1 MNLLKDYYKILE
13 IKQSATIDEI
23 KKAYRTL
30 SKRYHPDMNKNGV
43 EQFKSINEANSMLSD
58 PAKRKVYDAQ
68 YRVHFK
74 PKNSHQSTPSKSTQ
88 TTSNSS
94 TSTKVTTQGKSASSS
109 SSSSTITVN
118 GVKINV
124 SGNNTTTNI
133 RVVNGKVIIETS

>member
-1 MNLLKDYYKILE
+1 LKDYYKVLE
-13 IKQSATIDEI
+13 INQSATLDEI

-43 EQFKSINEANSMLSD
+43 EQFKSINEANSVLSD
-58 PAKRKVYDAQ
+58 TAKRKVYDTQ
-68 YRVHFK
+68 YSVHFK
-74 PKNSHQSTPSKSTQ
+74 PKNSPQYTPSNSPQ
-88 TTSNSS
+88 TTSKTA
-94 TSTKVTTQGKSASSS
+94 TSTKVTTQGKS

-133 RVVNGKVIIETS
+133 RVVNGKVIIESS

>member
-1 MNLLKDYYKILE
+1 MNQLKDYYKILE
-13 IKQSATIDEI
+13 IKQSATLDEI
-23 KKAYRTL
+23 KKAYRSL

-43 EQFKSINEANSMLSD
+43 EQFKSINEANSVLSD
-58 PAKRKVYDAQ
+58 PAKRKVYDTQ
-68 YRVHFK
+68 YSVHFK
-74 PKNSHQSTPSKSTQ
+74 PKNSPQFAPSNSPQ
-88 TTSNSS
+88 TTSKTS
-94 TSTKVTTQGKSASSS
+94 TSSKVTTQGKS

>member
-1 MNLLKDYYKILE
+1 MKDYYKILE
-13 IKQSATIDEI
+13 IKQSATLDEI

-43 EQFKSINEANSMLSD
+43 EQFKSINEANSVLSD
-58 PAKRKVYDAQ
+58 STKRKVYDAQ
-68 YRVHFK
+68 YRAHFK
-74 PKNSHQSTPSKSTQ
+74 PKNSQQSASPNSPQ
-88 TTSNSS
+88 TTSKTS
-94 TSTKVTTQGKSASSS
+94 TSNKVPTQGKS

-133 RVVNGKVIIETS
+133 RVVNGKVIIETSSS

>member
-1 MNLLKDYYKILE
+1 MLD
-13 IKQSATIDEI
+13 IKQSATFDEI

-43 EQFKSINEANSMLSD
+43 EQFKSINEANSVLSD

-68 YRVHFK
+68 YSVHFK
-74 PKNSHQSTPSKSTQ
+74 PKNSHQSAPSKSPQ
-88 TTSNSS
+88 KTSKSS
-94 TSTKVTTQGKSASSS
+94 SSTKVTTQGKS

-118 GVKINV
+118 GVKINI

>member
-1 MNLLKDYYKILE
+1 MKDYYKILE
-13 IKQSATIDEI
+13 IKQSATLDEI

-30 SKRYHPDMNKNGV
+30 SKRYHPDMNKNGI
-43 EQFKSINEANSMLSD
+43 EQFKSINEANSVLSD

-68 YRVHFK
+68 YSVHFK

-94 TSTKVTTQGKSASSS
+94 TSTKVTTQGKS

>member
-1 MNLLKDYYKILE
+1 LKDYYKILE
-13 IKQSATIDEI
+13 IKQSATLDEI

-43 EQFKSINEANSMLSD
+43 EQFKSINEANSVLSD

-68 YRVHFK
+68 YSVHFK

-94 TSTKVTTQGKSASSS
+94 TSTKVTTQGKSSN
-109 SSSSTITVN
+109 SSTITVN

>member
-1 MNLLKDYYKILE
+1 MNQLKNYYKILE
-13 IKQSATIDEI
+13 IKPSATLDEI

-43 EQFKSINEANSMLSD
+43 EQFKSINEANSVLSD
-58 PAKRKVYDAQ
+58 PAKRKVYDTQ
-68 YRVHFK
+68 YIVHFK
-74 PKNSHQSTPSKSTQ
+74 PKNSPQYAPSNSPQ
-88 TTSNSS
+88 TTSKTA
-94 TSTKVTTQGKSASSS
+94 TSTKVTTQGKS

>member
-1 MNLLKDYYKILE
+1 MNQLKDYYKILE
-13 IKQSATIDEI
+13 IKQSATLDEI

-43 EQFKSINEANSMLSD
+43 EQFKSINEANSVLSD

-68 YRVHFK
+68 YSVHFK
-74 PKNSHQSTPSKSTQ
+74 PKNSHQSTHSKSTQ
-88 TTSNSS
+88 ATSNSS
-94 TSTKVTTQGKSASSS
+94 TSTNVTTQGKSSNSSI
-109 SSSSTITVN
+109 ITVN

>member
-1 MNLLKDYYKILE
+1 MKDYYKILE
-13 IKQSATIDEI
+13 IKQSATLDEI

-43 EQFKSINEANSMLSD
+43 EQFKSINEANSVLSD
-58 PAKRKVYDAQ
+58 PAKRNVYDAQ
-68 YRVHFK
+68 YSVHFK

-94 TSTKVTTQGKSASSS
+94 TSTKVTTQGKS

-133 RVVNGKVIIETS
+133 RVVNGKVIIESS

>member
-1 MNLLKDYYKILE
+1 MNQLKDYYKILE
-13 IKQSATIDEI
+13 IKQSATLDEI

-30 SKRYHPDMNKNGV
+30 SKRYHPDMNKNGI
-43 EQFKSINEANSMLSD
+43 EQFKSINEANSVLSD

-68 YRVHFK
+68 YSVHFK

-88 TTSNSS
+88 TTTNSS
-94 TSTKVTTQGKSASSS
+94 TSKKVTTQEKSSN
-109 SSSSTITVN
+109 SSTITVN

>member
-1 MNLLKDYYKILE
+1 MKDYYKILE
-13 IKQSATIDEI
+13 IKQSATLDEI

-43 EQFKSINEANSMLSD
+43 EQFKSINEANSVLSD

-68 YRVHFK
+68 YSVHFK

-94 TSTKVTTQGKSASSS
+94 TSNKVTTQEKSSN
-109 SSSSTITVN
+109 SSTITVN

>member
-1 MNLLKDYYKILE
+1 MKDYYKILE
-13 IKQSATIDEI
+13 LKQTASLDEI

-30 SKRYHPDMNKNGV
+30 SKRYHPDVNKHGI
-43 EQFKSINEANSMLSD
+43 EQFKAINEANSVLSD
-58 PAKRKVYDAQ
+58 AGKRKAYDMQ
-68 YRVHFK
+68 YNAHFK
-74 PKNSHQSTPSKSTQ
+74 PKNTQQTTPSNSKQ
-88 TTSNSS
+88 ATSNRSN
-94 TSTKVTTQGKSASSS
+94 KNYTQAKS

>member
-1 MNLLKDYYKILE
+1 MNQLKDYYKILE
-13 IKQSATIDEI
+13 IKQSATLDEI

-30 SKRYHPDMNKNGV
+30 SKRYHPDMNKNGI
-43 EQFKSINEANSMLSD
+43 EQFKSINEANSVLSD

-68 YRVHFK
+68 YSVHFK

-94 TSTKVTTQGKSASSS
+94 TSNKVTTQEKSSN
-109 SSSSTITVN
+109 SSTITVN

>member
-1 MNLLKDYYKILE
+1 MNQLKDYYKILE
-13 IKQSATIDEI
+13 IKQSATLDEI

-43 EQFKSINEANSMLSD
+43 EQFKSINEANSVLSD
-58 PAKRKVYDAQ
+58 PGKRKDYDAQ
-68 YRVHFK
+68 YNRYFK
-74 PKNSHQSTPSKSTQ
+74 PKNTQQSAPTNSRP
-88 TTSNSS
+88 TTSN
-94 TSTKVTTQGKSASSS
+94 TSTTNKVPTQGKS

-133 RVVNGKVIIETS
+133 RVVNGKVIIETNSK

>member
-1 MNLLKDYYKILE
+1 MIDYYKILE
-13 IKQSATIDEI
+13 IKQSATLDEI

-43 EQFKSINEANSMLSD
+43 EQFKSINEANSVLSD

-68 YRVHFK
+68 YSVHFK
-74 PKNSHQSTPSKSTQ
+74 PKNSHKSTPSKSTQ

-94 TSTKVTTQGKSASSS
+94 TSTNVTTQGKSSN
-109 SSSSTITVN
+109 SSTITVN

>member
-1 MNLLKDYYKILE
+1 MNQLKDYYKILE
-13 IKQSATIDEI
+13 IKQSATLDEI

-30 SKRYHPDMNKNGV
+30 SKRYHPDMNKNGI
-43 EQFKSINEANSMLSD
+43 EQFKSINEANSVLSD

-68 YRVHFK
+68 YSVHFK

-94 TSTKVTTQGKSASSS
+94 TSTKVTTQGKSSN
-109 SSSSTITVN
+109 SSTIIVN

>member
-1 MNLLKDYYKILE
+1 MKDYYKILE
-13 IKQSATIDEI
+13 IKPSATLDEI

-43 EQFKSINEANSMLSD
+43 EQFKSINEANSVLSD

-68 YRVHFK
+68 YSVHFNT
-74 PKNSHQSTPSKSTQ
+74 KNSPQSTPSKSTQ

-94 TSTKVTTQGKSASSS
+94 TSNKVTTQGKSSS

>member
-1 MNLLKDYYKILE
+1 MKDYYKILE
-13 IKQSATIDEI
+13 IKQSATLDEI

-43 EQFKSINEANSMLSD
+43 EQFKSINEANSVLSD

-68 YRVHFK
+68 YSVHFK

-88 TTSNSS
+88 KTSNSS
-94 TSTKVTTQGKSASSS
+94 TSTKVTTQGKSSS

>member
-1 MNLLKDYYKILE
+1 MKDYYKILE
-13 IKQSATIDEI
+13 IKQSATLDEI

-43 EQFKSINEANSMLSD
+43 EQFKSINEANSVLSD

-68 YRVHFK
+68 YSVHFK

-94 TSTKVTTQGKSASSS
+94 TSTKVTTQGKS

-118 GVKINV
+118 GVKINI

>member
-1 MNLLKDYYKILE
+1 MKDYYKILE
-13 IKQSATIDEI
+13 IKQSATLDEI

-43 EQFKSINEANSMLSD
+43 EQFKSINEANSVLSD

-68 YRVHFK
+68 YSVHFK

-94 TSTKVTTQGKSASSS
+94 TSTKVTTQGKS

>member
-1 MNLLKDYYKILE
+1 MNQLKDYYKILE
-13 IKQSATIDEI
+13 IKQSATLDEI

-43 EQFKSINEANSMLSD
+43 EQFKSINEANSVLSD

-68 YRVHFK
+68 YSVHFK
-74 PKNSHQSTPSKSTQ
+74 PKNSPQSAPTKSPQ
-88 TTSNSS
+88 TTSKTA
-94 TSTKVTTQGKSASSS
+94 TSNKVTTQGKSSS

>member
-1 MNLLKDYYKILE
+1 LKDYYKILE
-13 IKQSATIDEI
+13 IKPSATLDEI

-30 SKRYHPDMNKNGV
+30 SKRYHPDMNKNGI
-43 EQFKSINEANSMLSD
+43 EQFKSINEANSVLSD

-68 YRVHFK
+68 YSVHFK
-74 PKNSHQSTPSKSTQ
+74 PKNSHQSAPSKSTQ
-88 TTSNSS
+88 TTSKTS
-94 TSTKVTTQGKSASSS
+94 TSNKVTTQGKS

>member
-1 MNLLKDYYKILE
+1 LKDYYKILE
-13 IKQSATIDEI
+13 IKQSATLDEI

-43 EQFKSINEANSMLSD
+43 EQFKSINEANSVLSD

-68 YRVHFK
+68 YSVHFK

-94 TSTKVTTQGKSASSS
+94 TSTKVTTQGKS

-118 GVKINV
+118 GVKINI

>member
-1 MNLLKDYYKILE
+1 MNQLKDYYKILE
-13 IKQSATIDEI
+13 IKQSATLDEI

-43 EQFKSINEANSMLSD
+43 EQFKSINEANSVLSD

-68 YRVHFK
+68 YSVHFK

-94 TSTKVTTQGKSASSS
+94 TSTKVTTQGKS

-118 GVKINV
+118 GVKINI

>member
-1 MNLLKDYYKILE
+1 MNQLKDYYKILE
-13 IKQSATIDEI
+13 IKQSATLDEI

-43 EQFKSINEANSMLSD
+43 EQFKSINEANSVLSD

-68 YRVHFK
+68 YSVHFNT
-74 PKNSHQSTPSKSTQ
+74 KNSPQSTPSKSTQ

-94 TSTKVTTQGKSASSS
+94 TSNKVTTQGKS

-133 RVVNGKVIIETS
+133 RVVNDKVIIETS

>member
-1 MNLLKDYYKILE
+1 MKDYYKILE
-13 IKQSATIDEI
+13 IKQSATLDEI

-43 EQFKSINEANSMLSD
+43 EQFKSINEANSVLSD

-68 YRVHFK
+68 YSVHFK

-94 TSTKVTTQGKSASSS
+94 TSTKVTTQGKSSN
-109 SSSSTITVN
+109 SSTITVN